1 MSSSSAESAQQT
13 QPVYR
18 NSNLQVLFGATLVS
32 VLGVSGVAPAFPK
45 IVRALAIDPQ
55 DAGWLITAYTVP
67 GIVLTPMLG
76 ALADRVGRK
85 RVLTV
90 ALVVFALAG
99 TSCALARTFDVLL
112 LLRVLQGMGAAPII
126 ALNVALIGDLFDG
139 RARTAAVGYNS
150 AALNVGTASYPA
162 IGGVV
167 AMLGWH
173 WPFALPIIAL
183 PMAGLVAW
191 KLDVPEGTTAT
202 QNDRGKSSL
211 QSLWAVLRQPAV
223 VGLLL
228 ASVMNF
234 VLLFG
239 SYVTYV
245 PELVDRQFTS
255 QSAIIGLVVSSASIS
270 NGIAATQVARMAR
283 LVARRWL
290 VAGAF
295 ALSAAALAV
304 IPLMA
309 SVWGV
314 VAAAIG
320 FGAAQGTGVTAT
332 LALLTDWAPDAQ
344 RATVLSVNATAIRLG
359 QTIGP
364 AVMGG
369 VLAAAGLN
377 AVFFAGGVLA
387 VLMVG
392 VLAVLLTTRPTASS

>member
-1 MSSSSAESAQQT
+1 
-13 QPVYR
+13 
-18 NSNLQVLFGATLVS
+18 
-32 VLGVSGVAPAFPK
+32 
-45 IVRALAIDPQ
+45 
-55 DAGWLITAYTVP
+55 
-67 GIVLTPMLG
+67 
-76 ALADRVGRK
+76 
-85 RVLTV
+85 
-90 ALVVFALAG
+90 
-99 TSCALARTFDVLL
+99 
-112 LLRVLQGMGAAPII
+112 
-126 ALNVALIGDLFDG
+126 
-139 RARTAAVGYNS
+139 
-150 AALNVGTASYPA
+150 
-162 IGGVV
+162 
-167 AMLGWH
+167 MLGWH